1 MRKTSRT
8 QQVLNIYGVIL
19 IIWSI
24 YRWKVVMPD
33 WIDEF
38 LFKPLV
44 FVLPIY
50 WLITH
55 SESKNF
61 FEEIWL
67 NTKKLGSNCMIGL
80 GLGGVFIISALFA
93 QYVKIGRIDFSMIDS
108 QNILLALAITM
119 ATALSEE
126 ILSRGYILKRFYEE
140 SNNPYTA
147 SFNASLLFLV
157 LHIPV
162 LFTIPEL
169 RGTLLILFLA
179 TDFILSMIN
188 SFIYLDRKSLV
199 APILIHALYNVAV
212 LLYI

>member
-8 QQVLNIYGVIL
+8 QQVLNVYGVIL
-19 IIWSI
+19 ILWSI
-24 YRWKVVMPD
+24 YRWKVMMPA

-44 FVLPIY
+44 FVFPIY

-55 SESKNF
+55 IEKNSF
-61 FEEIWL
+61 FDEIWL
-67 NTKKLGSNCMIGL
+67 NTKKFGSNCLIGL
-80 GLGGVFIISALFA
+80 GLGGVFIISALIA
-93 QYVKIGRIDFSMIDS
+93 QYVKIGHIDLTVIDS
-108 QNILLALAITM
+108 NNILLAIALPF

-126 ILSRGYILKRFYEE
+126 ILSRGFILKRFFEE
-140 SNNPYTA
+140 SQNPYIA

-157 LHIPV
+157 LHIPI

-188 SFIYLDRKSLV
+188 SFVYLDRKSLI
-199 APILIHALYNVAV
+199 APILIHARSK
-212 LLYI
+212 I

>member
-1 MRKTSRT
+1 
-8 QQVLNIYGVIL
+8 
-19 IIWSI
+19 
-24 YRWKVVMPD
+24 MPD